1 MTLTLDNQRTVEEDL
16 ELPLFDLVTISNAT
30 DNFSFANKI
39 GEGGFGPVYKGV
51 LPTGQEIA
59 VKRLSKTSGQGLTE
73 FKNEVILIAKMQHR
87 NLVRLLGCCIHEEE
101 RMLAYEYMPNKSLD
115 LLSFVGIARGLLY
128 LHRDSRLR
136 VIHRDL
142 KASNILLD
150 SDMNPKISDFGLARS
165 FGGDQSE
172 ENTNRENTNRVIGTY
187 GYMSPEYAI
196 DGHFSV
202 KSDVFSFGVLV
213 LETVSGKKNRGFY
226 HPDHDLNLLGHAWK
240 LWNKGKS
247 MKLVDALMKSP
258 IPTLEV
264 LRCIQ
269 VALLCVQ
276 HPEDRARMSVVL
288 LMLDSENPM
297 MPMPKQPA
305 DDMLNQY
312 QQINDSGALVSA
324 RGDFKLGFFSTS
336 NSRSRYL
343 GIWYNN
349 LPVQTIVWVANR
361 DRPLNDSSGGLK
373 IGDDGNLILL
383 DSGGI
388 VAWSTRIQNISSKP
402 TVAQLLDSGNLV
414 LRSENG
420 GNTESYIWQSFDH
433 PSDTLIA
440 GMKLGWDLRVG
451 LDRYLTSW
459 KSADDPSPGDISYRF
474 DLDGLPQGVIRKGSV
489 KKYRTGIWNGL
500 QFNGAVLENSVF
512 KANFIDNSEE
522 VYFEFDLY
530 QQLIRLVLN
539 PTGTKQCVIW
549 NNRNSEWVDISTEPS
564 DPCERYGHCGPNS
577 ICTISNAYICSCL
590 NGYIPKSSQDWNALV
605 WDGGCIPKY
614 PLNCSDGEGFV
625 AFEGVIVPDMLDFW
639 MNTSMTVKECEL
651 ECLKN
656 CSCTAYANSDTSG
669 GGSGCLLWYGDLF
682 DIRSFPN
689 PGDQTLYIRVTA
701 ADLVSRSD
709 SKEKKKR
716 PMLVIIPISV
726 ALLFLLAS
734 CIIWK
739 RIKQT
744 RGSRPKIPLKDDEN
758 IDLPIFNIVTIAN
771 ATNNFSI
778 SNKIGEGGFGPVYK
792 GQLSTGQ
799 EIAIKRLSE
808 NSKQGVGEFKN
819 EVILIAKLQHR
830 NLVRLLGC
838 CIQGEE
844 RMLIYEYLPN
854 DTTKSNSLE
863 WRKRFDII
871 VGIAR
876 GLLYLHRDSR
886 LRIIHRDLKAS
897 NVLLD
902 NEMNPK
908 ISDFGIA
915 RAFGGDQISEKT
927 RRVIGT
933 YGYMSPEYILRGI
946 FSMKSDVFSFGVL
959 VLEIVSGRRN
969 RKFQHPN
976 HIHNLLGHAWKLWIE
991 GNAIKLVDEKLET
1004 LTMLMSEA
1012 IKCIQIGLLCVQQR
1026 PEDRPTMS
1034 SVVSMLD
1041 NEGAMLPRPKQPGFY
1056 TEGSNDETELASTTG
1071 IKCSTNKTTLT
1082 ILLGR

>member
-1 MTLTLDNQRTVEEDL
+1 MDSKEAKERSDHCQ
-16 ELPLFDLVTISNAT
+16 
-30 DNFSFANKI
+30 
-39 GEGGFGPVYKGV
+39 
-51 LPTGQEIA
+51 
-59 VKRLSKTSGQGLTE
+59 LSW
-73 FKNEVILIAKMQHR
+73 LI
-87 NLVRLLGCCIHEEE
+87 C
-101 RMLAYEYMPNKSLD
+101 
-115 LLSFVGIARGLLY
+115 
-128 LHRDSRLR
+128 
-136 VIHRDL
+136 
-142 KASNILLD
+142 
-150 SDMNPKISDFGLARS
+150 
-165 FGGDQSE
+165 
-172 ENTNRENTNRVIGTY
+172 T
-187 GYMSPEYAI
+187 
-196 DGHFSV
+196 
-202 KSDVFSFGVLV
+202 
-213 LETVSGKKNRGFY
+213 
-226 HPDHDLNLLGHAWK
+226 
-240 LWNKGKS
+240 
-247 MKLVDALMKSP
+247 
-258 IPTLEV
+258 
-264 LRCIQ
+264 
-269 VALLCVQ
+269 
-276 HPEDRARMSVVL
+276 
-288 LMLDSENPM
+288 
-297 MPMPKQPA
+297 

-324 RGDFKLGFFSTS
+324 RGDFKLGFFNTS

-349 LPVQTIVWVANR
+349 IPVQTIVWVANR
-361 DRPLNDSSGGLK
+361 DRPLNDSSGSLK

-388 VAWSTRIQNISSKP
+388 VAWSTGIRNISSKP

-414 LRSENG
+414 LKSENG
-420 GNTESYIWQSFDH
+420 GNTKSYIWQSFDH

-459 KSADDPSPGDISYRF
+459 KSADDPSPGDISFRL
-474 DLDGLPQGVIRKGSV
+474 DLDGPPQSVIRKGSV
-489 KKYRTGIWNGL
+489 KKYRSGLWNGL
-500 QFNGAVLENSVF
+500 QFNGEVLENTAF

-539 PTGTKQCVIW
+539 HTGTKQCVIW
-549 NNRNSEWVDISTEPS
+549 NNRNREWVDISTKPS
-564 DPCERYGHCGPNS
+564 DPCESYGHCGPNS

-590 NGYIPKSSQDWNALV
+590 DGYIPKSSQDWNALV
-605 WDGGCIPKY
+605 WDGGCVRKY

-625 AFEGVIVPDMLDFW
+625 AFEGVIVPDLLDFW

-656 CSCTAYANSDTSG
+656 CSCTAYAKSDTAG
-669 GGSGCLLWYGDLF
+669 GGSGCLLWYGDLI

-709 SKEKKKR
+709 SKEKKNT
-716 PMLVIIPISV
+716 LV
-726 ALLFLLAS
+726 L
-734 CIIWK
+734 
-739 RIKQT
+739 RIKKT
-744 RGSRPKIPLKDDEN
+744 RGSRPNIPFKDDEN

-799 EIAIKRLSE
+799 VIAVKRLSE

-863 WRKRFDII
+863 WRKRLDII
-871 VGIAR
+871 MGIAR

-933 YGYMSPEYILRGI
+933 YGYMSPEYILRGL

-959 VLEIVSGRRN
+959 VLEIVSGQRN
-969 RKFQHPN
+969 RKFRHPN
-976 HIHNLLGHAWKLWIE
+976 HTHNLLGHAWKLWVE
-991 GNAIKLVDEKLET
+991 GNAIKLVDEKVET
-1004 LTMLMSEA
+1004 STMLMSEV

-1056 TEGSNDETELASTTG
+1056 TEGSSDETELASTTG

>member
-1 MTLTLDNQRTVEEDL
+1 MIRGII
-16 ELPLFDLVTISNAT
+16 LFAISYYLSA
-30 DNFSFANKI
+30 F
-39 GEGGFGPVYKGV
+39 V
-51 LPTGQEIA
+51 L
-59 VKRLSKTSGQGLTE
+59 
-73 FKNEVILIAKMQHR
+73 
-87 NLVRLLGCCIHEEE
+87 
-101 RMLAYEYMPNKSLD
+101 
-115 LLSFVGIARGLLY
+115 
-128 LHRDSRLR
+128 
-136 VIHRDL
+136 
-142 KASNILLD
+142 
-150 SDMNPKISDFGLARS
+150 
-165 FGGDQSE
+165 
-172 ENTNRENTNRVIGTY
+172 
-187 GYMSPEYAI
+187 
-196 DGHFSV
+196 
-202 KSDVFSFGVLV
+202 
-213 LETVSGKKNRGFY
+213 
-226 HPDHDLNLLGHAWK
+226 
-240 LWNKGKS
+240 
-247 MKLVDALMKSP
+247 
-258 IPTLEV
+258 
-264 LRCIQ
+264 
-269 VALLCVQ
+269 
-276 HPEDRARMSVVL
+276 
-288 LMLDSENPM
+288 
-297 MPMPKQPA
+297 A

-349 LPVQTIVWVANR
+349 IPVQTIVWVANR
-361 DRPLNDSSGGLK
+361 DRPLNDSAGGLK

-420 GNTESYIWQSFDH
+420 GNTESNIWQSFDH

-590 NGYIPKSSQDWNALV
+590 HGYIPKSSQDWNALV

-716 PMLVIIPISV
+716 PVLVIIPISV
-726 ALLFLLAS
+726 ALLLFLLVS

-739 RIKQT
+739 RIKQA
-744 RGSRPKIPLKDDEN
+744 RGSRPNIPFKDDEN

-792 GQLSTGQ
+792 
-799 EIAIKRLSE
+799 
-808 NSKQGVGEFKN
+808 
-819 EVILIAKLQHR
+819 VI
-830 NLVRLLGC
+830 
-838 CIQGEE
+838 
-844 RMLIYEYLPN
+844 
-854 DTTKSNSLE
+854 
-863 WRKRFDII
+863 
-871 VGIAR
+871 
-876 GLLYLHRDSR
+876 
-886 LRIIHRDLKAS
+886 
-897 NVLLD
+897 
-902 NEMNPK
+902 
-908 ISDFGIA
+908 
-915 RAFGGDQISEKT
+915 
-927 RRVIGT
+927 
-933 YGYMSPEYILRGI
+933 
-946 FSMKSDVFSFGVL
+946 
-959 VLEIVSGRRN
+959 
-969 RKFQHPN
+969 
-976 HIHNLLGHAWKLWIE
+976 
-991 GNAIKLVDEKLET
+991 
-1004 LTMLMSEA
+1004 
-1012 IKCIQIGLLCVQQR
+1012 
-1026 PEDRPTMS
+1026 
-1034 SVVSMLD
+1034 
-1041 NEGAMLPRPKQPGFY
+1041 
-1056 TEGSNDETELASTTG
+1056 
-1071 IKCSTNKTTLT
+1071 
-1082 ILLGR
+1082 

>member
-1 MTLTLDNQRTVEEDL
+1 MR
-16 ELPLFDLVTISNAT
+16 
-30 DNFSFANKI
+30 
-39 GEGGFGPVYKGV
+39 
-51 LPTGQEIA
+51 
-59 VKRLSKTSGQGLTE
+59 
-73 FKNEVILIAKMQHR
+73 
-87 NLVRLLGCCIHEEE
+87 
-101 RMLAYEYMPNKSLD
+101 
-115 LLSFVGIARGLLY
+115 
-128 LHRDSRLR
+128 
-136 VIHRDL
+136 
-142 KASNILLD
+142 
-150 SDMNPKISDFGLARS
+150 
-165 FGGDQSE
+165 
-172 ENTNRENTNRVIGTY
+172 
-187 GYMSPEYAI
+187 
-196 DGHFSV
+196 
-202 KSDVFSFGVLV
+202 
-213 LETVSGKKNRGFY
+213 
-226 HPDHDLNLLGHAWK
+226 
-240 LWNKGKS
+240 
-247 MKLVDALMKSP
+247 
-258 IPTLEV
+258 
-264 LRCIQ
+264 
-269 VALLCVQ
+269 
-276 HPEDRARMSVVL
+276 
-288 LMLDSENPM
+288 
-297 MPMPKQPA
+297 

-336 NSRSRYL
+336 NSRRRYL

-349 LPVQTIVWVANR
+349 IPVQTIVWVANR
-361 DRPLNDSSGGLK
+361 DRPLNDSSGGIK

-388 VAWSTRIQNISSKP
+388 VAWSTGIQNISSKP
-402 TVAQLLDSGNLV
+402 TVAQLLDSGNIV

-459 KSADDPSPGDISYRF
+459 KSADDPSLGDFSYVLN
-474 DLDGLPQGVIRKGSV
+474 LDGLPQTVIRKGSV
-489 KKYRTGIWNGL
+489 KQHRSGIWNGL
-500 QFNGAVLENSVF
+500 QFNGAGLKSAILNT
-512 KANFIDNSEE
+512 NFIDNSEE

-530 QQLIRLVLN
+530 QQITRLFLN
-539 PTGTKQCVIW
+539 YTGTMQSVIW
-549 NNRNSEWVDISTEPS
+549 NNRNLEWVVINTVPS
-564 DPCERYGHCGPNS
+564 NPCERYGQYGPNS
-577 ICTISNAYICSCL
+577 ICTISNAFICSCL
-590 NGYIPKSSQDWNALV
+590 DGYIPKSSQDWNMMV
-605 WDGGCIPKY
+605 WNGGCVRKY
-614 PLNCSDGEGFV
+614 PLNCLDGEGFV
-625 AFEGVIVPDMLDFW
+625 AFEGVIVPDLLDFW

-656 CSCTAYANSDTSG
+656 CSCTAYANSDTAG
-669 GGSGCLLWYGDLF
+669 GGSGCLLWYGDLI

-689 PGDQTLYIRVTA
+689 PGGQTLYIRVTA
-701 ADLVSRSD
+701 ADL
-709 SKEKKKR
+709 
-716 PMLVIIPISV
+716 
-726 ALLFLLAS
+726 
-734 CIIWK
+734 
-739 RIKQT
+739 
-744 RGSRPKIPLKDDEN
+744 GSRPNIPFKDDEN
-758 IDLPIFNIVTIAN
+758 IELPIFNIVTIAN

-799 EIAIKRLSE
+799 VIAVKRLSE
-808 NSKQGVGEFKN
+808 NSKQGLGEFKN

-933 YGYMSPEYILRGI
+933 Y
-946 FSMKSDVFSFGVL
+946 FGVL
-959 VLEIVSGRRN
+959 VLEIVSGQRN
-969 RKFQHPN
+969 RKFRHPN
-976 HIHNLLGHAWKLWIE
+976 HTHNLLGHAWKLWLE
-991 GNAIKLVDEKLET
+991 GNAIKPVEEKLET
-1004 LTMLMSEA
+1004 STMLMLEV

-1041 NEGAMLPRPKQPGFY
+1041 NEGAMLPYPKQPGFY
-1056 TEGSNDETELASTTG
+1056 TEGSSNETELASTTG
-1071 IKCSTNKTTLT
+1071 VKCSTNKATLT

>member
-1 MTLTLDNQRTVEEDL
+1 MKFQR
-16 ELPLFDLVTISNAT
+16 S
-30 DNFSFANKI
+30 
-39 GEGGFGPVYKGV
+39 EGGK
-51 LPTGQEIA
+51 
-59 VKRLSKTSGQGLTE
+59 
-73 FKNEVILIAKMQHR
+73 
-87 NLVRLLGCCIHEEE
+87 
-101 RMLAYEYMPNKSLD
+101 
-115 LLSFVGIARGLLY
+115 
-128 LHRDSRLR
+128 
-136 VIHRDL
+136 
-142 KASNILLD
+142 
-150 SDMNPKISDFGLARS
+150 
-165 FGGDQSE
+165 
-172 ENTNRENTNRVIGTY
+172 
-187 GYMSPEYAI
+187 
-196 DGHFSV
+196 
-202 KSDVFSFGVLV
+202 
-213 LETVSGKKNRGFY
+213 
-226 HPDHDLNLLGHAWK
+226 GHAE
-240 LWNKGKS
+240 L
-247 MKLVDALMKSP
+247 
-258 IPTLEV
+258 
-264 LRCIQ
+264 
-269 VALLCVQ
+269 
-276 HPEDRARMSVVL
+276 
-288 LMLDSENPM
+288 
-297 MPMPKQPA
+297 

-324 RGDFKLGFFSTS
+324 RGDFKLGFFNTS
-336 NSRSRYL
+336 NSRRRYL

-349 LPVQTIVWVANR
+349 IPVQTIVWVANR
-361 DRPLNDSSGGLK
+361 DRPLNDSSGSLR

-388 VAWSTRIQNISSKP
+388 VAWSTGIQNISSKP

-414 LRSENG
+414 LKSENG

-433 PSDTLIA
+433 PSDTQIA
-440 GMKLGWDLRVG
+440 GMKLGWDLKVG

-459 KSADDPSPGDISYRF
+459 KSADDPSSGDFSYGFNR
-474 DLDGLPQGVIRKGSV
+474 DGLPQGVLRKGSV

-500 QFNGAVLENSVF
+500 QFNGAGLKNAIF
-512 KANFIDNSEE
+512 NANFIDNSDE

-530 QQLIRLVLN
+530 QQLTRLVLN
-539 PTGTKQCVIW
+539 YTGTTQTVIW
-549 NNRNSEWVDISTEPS
+549 NNRKLEWDFIDTKPS
-564 DPCERYGHCGPNS
+564 NPCESHGHCGPNS

-590 NGYIPKSSQDWNALV
+590 VGYIPKSSQDWNALV
-605 WDGGCIPKY
+605 WDGGCVRKY
-614 PLNCSDGEGFV
+614 PLNCLDGEGFV
-625 AFEGVIVPDMLDFW
+625 AFKGVIVPDLLDFR

-656 CSCTAYANSDTSG
+656 CSCIAYANSNTAG
-669 GGSGCLLWYGDLF
+669 GGSGCLLWYGDLI

-689 PGDQTLYIRVTA
+689 PGDQTLYVRVTA
-701 ADLVSRSD
+701 ADLD

-716 PMLVIIPISV
+716 VVLVIIPISV
-726 ALLFLLAS
+726 ALLVFLLVS
-734 CIIWK
+734 CITWK
-739 RIKQT
+739 RIKQA
-744 RGSRPKIPLKDDEN
+744 RGSRPNIPFKDDEN

-799 EIAIKRLSE
+799 VIAVKRLSE

-854 DTTKSNSLE
+854 GSLSAFIFDTTKSNSLE

-915 RAFGGDQISEKT
+915 RAFGGDQTSEKT

-933 YGYMSPEYILRGI
+933 YGYMSPEYILRGL

-959 VLEIVSGRRN
+959 VLEIVSGQRN
-969 RKFQHPN
+969 RKFRHPN
-976 HIHNLLGHAWKLWIE
+976 HTHNLLGHAWKLWIE
-991 GNAIKLVDEKLET
+991 GNAINLVDEKLESS
-1004 LTMLMSEA
+1004 TMLMSEV
-1012 IKCIQIGLLCVQQR
+1012 IKCIQIGLLCVQQC
-1026 PEDRPTMS
+1026 PKDRPTMS

-1041 NEGAMLPRPKQPGFY
+1041 NEGAMLPHPKQPGFY
-1056 TEGSNDETELASTTG
+1056 TEGSTDETELALTIG
-1071 IKCSTNKTTLT
+1071 ITCSTNKTTLT

>member
-1 MTLTLDNQRTVEEDL
+1 
-16 ELPLFDLVTISNAT
+16 
-30 DNFSFANKI
+30 
-39 GEGGFGPVYKGV
+39 
-51 LPTGQEIA
+51 
-59 VKRLSKTSGQGLTE
+59 
-73 FKNEVILIAKMQHR
+73 
-87 NLVRLLGCCIHEEE
+87 
-101 RMLAYEYMPNKSLD
+101 
-115 LLSFVGIARGLLY
+115 
-128 LHRDSRLR
+128 
-136 VIHRDL
+136 
-142 KASNILLD
+142 
-150 SDMNPKISDFGLARS
+150 
-165 FGGDQSE
+165 
-172 ENTNRENTNRVIGTY
+172 
-187 GYMSPEYAI
+187 
-196 DGHFSV
+196 
-202 KSDVFSFGVLV
+202 
-213 LETVSGKKNRGFY
+213 
-226 HPDHDLNLLGHAWK
+226 
-240 LWNKGKS
+240 
-247 MKLVDALMKSP
+247 
-258 IPTLEV
+258 
-264 LRCIQ
+264 
-269 VALLCVQ
+269 
-276 HPEDRARMSVVL
+276 
-288 LMLDSENPM
+288 
-297 MPMPKQPA
+297 
-305 DDMLNQY
+305 MLNQY
-312 QQINDSGALVSA
+312 QQINDSGALVSS

-349 LPVQTIVWVANR
+349 IPVQTIVWAANR
-361 DRPLNDSSGGLK
+361 DRPLNDSSGSLK

-383 DSGGI
+383 DSGGL
-388 VAWSTRIQNISSKP
+388 VAWSTGIRNISSKP

-414 LRSENG
+414 LKSENG

-433 PSDTLIA
+433 ASDTQIA

-489 KKYRTGIWNGL
+489 KQYRTGIWNGL
-500 QFNGAVLENSVF
+500 QFNGVEPQNSIF
-512 KANFIDNSEE
+512 NTNFIDNSEE

-530 QQLIRLVLN
+530 QQIVRLVLN
-539 PTGTKQCVIW
+539 YTGTIQCVIW
-549 NNRNSEWVDISTEPS
+549 NNRNLEWAVINTV
-564 DPCERYGHCGPNS
+564 
-577 ICTISNAYICSCL
+577 CL
-590 NGYIPKSSQDWNALV
+590 DGYIPKSSKDWNTMV
-605 WDGGCIPKY
+605 WNGGCIRKY

-625 AFEGVIVPDMLDFW
+625 AFEGVIVPDLLDFW
-639 MNTSMTVKECEL
+639 MNTSMTLKECEL

-656 CSCTAYANSDTSG
+656 CSCTAYANSDTAE
-669 GGSGCLLWYGDLF
+669 GGSGCLLWYGDLI

-701 ADLVSRSD
+701 ADLVSRSN

-716 PMLVIIPISV
+716 PVLVIIPISV
-726 ALLFLLAS
+726 ALLLFLLAS

-739 RIKQT
+739 RMKQPK
-744 RGSRPKIPLKDDEN
+744 GSRPNIPFKDDETV
-758 IDLPIFNIVTIAN
+758 DLPIFNIVTIAN

-799 EIAIKRLSE
+799 VIAVKRLSE
-808 NSKQGVGEFKN
+808 NSKQGLGEFKN
-819 EVILIAKLQHR
+819 EVIMIAKLQHR

-871 VGIAR
+871 VGISR

-908 ISDFGIA
+908 ILDFGIA

-933 YGYMSPEYILRGI
+933 YGYMSPEYILRGL

-959 VLEIVSGRRN
+959 VLEIVSGQRN
-969 RKFQHPN
+969 RKFRHPN
-976 HIHNLLGHAWKLWIE
+976 HAHNLLGHAWKLWIE

-1004 LTMLMSEA
+1004 STMLMSEV

-1034 SVVSMLD
+1034 SVVLMLD
-1041 NEGAMLPRPKQPGFY
+1041 NEGAMLSHPKQPGFY
-1056 TEGSNDETELASTTG
+1056 TEGSSDETELTSTTG
-1071 IKCSTNKTTLT
+1071 IKCSTNKATLT